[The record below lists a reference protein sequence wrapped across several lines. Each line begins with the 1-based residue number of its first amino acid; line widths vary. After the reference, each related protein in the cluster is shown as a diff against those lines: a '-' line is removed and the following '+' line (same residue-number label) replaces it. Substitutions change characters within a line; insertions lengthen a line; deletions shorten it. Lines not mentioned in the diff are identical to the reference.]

1 MLAKAKRH
9 ESGSLNRQLS
19 EKEIT
24 DTVAKLKE
32 NGHFR
37 QFYSNLTAADNQ
49 HEALKADVKK
59 ALQRGHCGGVED
71 EFKAHLRNLPGGEL
85 DNSDANLSFY
95 MPTGKERIEALQKQ
109 ISAGKNP
116 ISPTAEIVAIRNILK
131 AERKKEATID
141 KPIPATGSLRTDVRK
156 LHDDRFFANAATQKS
171 VKDAATAG
179 HGGGIVEKVY
189 GLKVKLD
196 KEYQTQLKAGKGS
209 LLSVDKKHRTLSEE
223 GDAVL
228 GANTRGGR
236 IKELQKEASEIN
248 RQLEEASEAEL
259 PQVIERAKP
268 IMAEYLIHNSDL
280 YDKYGLP
287 KGDNEKNLRKPMPWS
302 AMETKIQKALE
313 QPKFRDM
320 QLSVKNVR
328 CAMNTI
334 INAEFE
340 AKPVENSMPLVKDP
354 NKGINNNPDAPV
366 L

>member
-1 MLAKAKRH
+1 MLDAHKAVSPVHVHHHNVPFREIQPVSFAVDVYGCVNYCVGEGVRH
-9 ESGSLNRQLS
+9 VHNGEKWLLWQAAFKITVLSG
-19 EKEIT
+19 
-24 DTVAKLKE
+24 KLRL
-32 NGHFR
+32 HI
-37 QFYSNLTAADNQ
+37 
-49 HEALKADVKK
+49 
-59 ALQRGHCGGVED
+59 
-71 EFKAHLRNLPGGEL
+71 LP
-85 DNSDANLSFY
+85 
-95 MPTGKERIEALQKQ
+95 
-109 ISAGKNP
+109 
-116 ISPTAEIVAIRNILK
+116 
-131 AERKKEATID
+131 
-141 KPIPATGSLRTDVRK
+141 
-156 LHDDRFFANAATQKS
+156 
-171 VKDAATAG
+171 
-179 HGGGIVEKVY
+179 GGIVEKVY

-223 GDAVL
+223 GDAGL

-328 CAMNTI
+328 SAMNTI

-340 AKPVENSMPLVKDP
+340 AKPVENSMPLVKAP